1 MQENQHQSLLT
12 ARGVVA
18 FWLIF
23 AASFL
28 VLNLLLAPGRSLQD
42 AIEAELLQGHLS
54 GGYQLKNPPLYE
66 WLLWTVQLVLGPGPL
81 SYLVLRYTLI
91 ATTGILFYLAL
102 LHTIPDRRLAAAFS
116 ISLVLFYWF
125 GWESHHNV
133 SHSLALLVAI
143 LAFWLVALAYIER
156 QTAARAS
163 VLGLVIGL
171 GIMAKWSFALVLVS
185 FCIALALDA
194 SGRRT
199 FTDRRSLLIPAAA
212 AVPMIPFVLW
222 LTRLDPMVIW
232 LHSTRGGDLHGML
245 RSEAHLLIS
254 IPLLFLPWL
263 LVVLFLAWRFR
274 RGGTPWEK
282 PRSESW
288 LALATAAIAIAMM
301 AIVVALVS
309 SGTIPWL
316 TARSVAIRYLAPCS
330 LIAALGIAGV
340 IAARIEHERF
350 ASRLALIS
358 LAAAAILFLAA
369 LAGFAKLPSG
379 THAPAGFIPYKRL
392 AEELTRRGLG
402 NAQFV
407 SNSPRDAGNIVI
419 YMPAA
424 RALALSAR
432 VEPPPPDPV
441 TQRACVLI
449 WTEAKHKT
457 KAGQRFLML
466 LGVTSEV
473 NAIEEV
479 VVKGSSPLGAGEG
492 QTTWHLLRSEKA
504 EQACRR
510 VAARGGLVP

>member
-18 FWLIF
+18 FWLIY

-81 SYLVLRYTLI
+81 SYLVLRYALI

-102 LHTIPDRRLAAAFS
+102 LRTIPDQRLDAAFS

-125 GWESHHNV
+125 GWESHHSV
-133 SHSLALLVAI
+133 SHSLALLVAL

-156 QTAARAS
+156 PTAARALL
-163 VLGLVIGL
+163 LGLVIGL
-171 GIMAKWSFALVLVS
+171 GIMAKWSFALFLVS
-185 FCIALALDA
+185 FCIALAFDA
-194 SGRRT
+194 SDRRI
-199 FTDRRSLLIPAAA
+199 FADRRSLLIPAAA
-212 AVPMIPFVLW
+212 AVPIIPFVLW
-222 LTRLDPMVIW
+222 LTRLDPTVIW

-245 RSEAHLLIS
+245 RSEANLLLS

-274 RGGTPWEK
+274 QGRTPRET

-288 LALATAAIAIAMM
+288 LALTTAAIAIALM
-301 AIVVALVS
+301 AVVVALVS
-309 SGTIPWL
+309 SGAIPWL

-340 IAARIEHERF
+340 IAARIEHECF

-358 LAAAAILFLAA
+358 LAVAAILFLSRAGGLRKAPFGHPRTRRLHPLQAA
-369 LAGFAKLPSG
+369 RRGADTTRPRQRAIRKQL
-379 THAPAGFIPYKRL
+379 PAGNRRHRNLHAGGAGAGAQRAGRATSARSGHATRL
-392 AEELTRRGLG
+392 RSDLDRGETQNQGRPALPHAARRDVRGQRNRRRGG
-402 NAQFV
+402 EREF
-407 SNSPRDAGNIVI
+407 
-419 YMPAA
+419 AA
-424 RALALSAR
+424 R
-432 VEPPPPDPV
+432 
-441 TQRACVLI
+441 
-449 WTEAKHKT
+449 
-457 KAGQRFLML
+457 
-466 LGVTSEV
+466 
-473 NAIEEV
+473 
-479 VVKGSSPLGAGEG
+479 
-492 QTTWHLLRSEKA
+492 
-504 EQACRR
+504 RR
-510 VAARGGLVP
+510 